1 MGSLGVRERRV
12 NVIKIL
18 ELFGGIGAP
27 RKALINL
34 GVEHKSIDY
43 VEWNEKAVRSY
54 NAMFD
59 NRYKPE
65 SVVGYSLQPDI
76 LVHGSP
82 CQDFSI
88 AGKQYGGNV
97 EDGTRSSLM
106 FETIKIIENLGVWK
120 PKVVIWE
127 NVKNALSKRMVSAF
141 NSYLNDMER
150 LGYTNSYDVLD
161 ARDFGIPQAR
171 ERLFTVSILGKDYF
185 NFGKLRKRPMRSI
198 KEFLEVDVDEKYIV
212 TQPSMVSRLPGQP
225 VNPNKFGGRML
236 DEIIE
241 HSYTITT
248 KQMRVPNSGVVR
260 LPDGRFRYLT
270 ERECWRLMGFD
281 DEDFEA
287 ALKEHP
293 TREGCMNGTLYHQA
307 GNSIVVQVLEAIFE
321 LLLSGNYATKF
332 ITNEDGQMQLIC

>member
-1 MGSLGVRERRV
+1 M
-12 NVIKIL
+12 IKIL

-43 VEWNEKAVRSY
+43 VEWNEKAVRTY

-82 CQDFSI
+82 CQDFSV

-127 NVKNALSKRMVSAF
+127 NVKNTLSKKMVSAF
-141 NSYLNDMER
+141 NHYLRDMEGI
-150 LGYTNSYDVLD
+150 GYTNSYQVLD

-171 ERLFTVSILGKDYF
+171 ERLFTISVLGDKHFD
-185 NFGKLRKRPMRSI
+185 FGKLQKRPMRSVN
-198 KEFLEVDVDEKYIV
+198 EFLETKVDDKYII
-212 TQPSMVSRLPGQP
+212 TQPSMVRKLPGRP
-225 VNPNKFGGRML
+225 VVSGSFGGRML
-236 DEIIE
+236 TEVKDYV
-241 HSYTITT
+241 YTITT
-248 KQMRVPNSGVVR
+248 KQMRCPNSGVVK
-260 LPDGRFRYLT
+260 LPDGGYRYLT
-270 ERECWRLMGFD
+270 ELECWRLMGFD
-281 DEDFEA
+281 DQDYESV
-287 ALKEHP
+287 LKEHP
-293 TREGCMNGTLYHQA
+293 SKKGYLNGTLYHQA
-307 GNSIVVQVLEAIFE
+307 GNSIVVQTLESIFE
-321 LLLSGNYATKF
+321 VIIKSDFATEIK
-332 ITNEDGQMQLIC
+332 EDIRGQLQFAY

>member
-1 MGSLGVRERRV
+1 
-12 NVIKIL
+12 L

-27 RKALINL
+27 RKALVNL

-43 VEWNEKAVRSY
+43 VEWNDKAVCTY
-54 NAMFD
+54 NSMFD

-65 SVVGYSLQPDI
+65 SVVGYNLQPDI

-120 PKVVIWE
+120 PKIVIWE
-127 NVKNALSKRMVSAF
+127 NVKNALSKRMITAF
-141 NSYLNDMER
+141 NHYLRDMEN
-150 LGYTNSYDVLD
+150 LGYTNSYQVLD

-171 ERLFTVSILGKDYF
+171 ERLFTISIRNGGHFDF
-185 NFGKLRKRPMRSI
+185 NKLRKKTMNSI
-198 KEFLEVDVDEKYIV
+198 DDFLETDVEEKYIV
-212 TQPSMVSRLPGQP
+212 TQPSMIKKLPGKP
-225 VNPNKFGGRML
+225 IVPGSFNGRML
-236 DEIIE
+236 DEVKDYV
-241 HSYTITT
+241 YTITT
-248 KQMRVPNSGVVR
+248 KQMRCPNSGVVKMSN
-260 LPDGRFRYLT
+260 GQYRYLT

-281 DEDFEA
+281 DSDFEA

-293 TREGCMNGTLYHQA
+293 SREGCLNGTLYHQA
-307 GNSIVVQVLEAIFE
+307 GNSIVVQILESIFE
-321 LLLSGNYATKF
+321 LLLSGNYEIEF
-332 ITNEDGQMQLIC
+332 NVESSGQIQLIC

>member
-1 MGSLGVRERRV
+1 MIRL
-12 NVIKIL
+12 L
-18 ELFGGIGAP
+18 ELFGGIGAT
-27 RKALINL
+27 RLALKNL

-59 NRYKPE
+59 NGYKPQN
-65 SVVGYSLQPDI
+65 VVGYTLQPDI

-106 FETIKIIENLGVWK
+106 FETIRIIENLGVWK

-127 NVKNALSKRMVSAF
+127 NVKNALSKRLISAF
-141 NSYLNDMER
+141 NRYLKDLER

-171 ERLFTVSILGKDYF
+171 ERVFTISILGNDRF
-185 NFGKLRKRPMRSI
+185 DFSKLRKRPMRPI
-198 KEFLEVDVDEKYIV
+198 EEFLEKEVDEKYIV
-212 TQPSMVSRLPGQP
+212 TQPSMISRLPGQP
-225 VNPNKFGGRML
+225 VDINKFGGRML
-236 DEIIE
+236 DEIKDFA
-241 HSYTITT
+241 YTITT

-281 DEDFEA
+281 DESFA

-293 TREGCMNGTLYHQA
+293 SREGCMNGTLYHQA

-321 LLLSGNYATKF
+321 LLLSGDYKSDF
-332 ITNEDGQMQLIC
+332 KIEKDGQLGLIC

>member
-1 MGSLGVRERRV
+1 M
-12 NVIKIL
+12 IKIL

-34 GVEHKSIDY
+34 GVEHKAIDY

-59 NRYKPE
+59 NRYKPQN
-65 SVVGYSLQPDI
+65 VVGYNLQPDI

-88 AGKQYGGNV
+88 AGKQYGGNI

-127 NVKNALSKRMVSAF
+127 NVKNTLSKKMSGAF
-141 NSYLNDMER
+141 NHYLSDLEN
-150 LGYTNSYDVLD
+150 LGYTNSYQVLD
-161 ARDFGIPQAR
+161 SRDFGIPQAR
-171 ERLFTVSILGKDYF
+171 ERLFTVSILDGEWF
-185 NFGKLRKRPMRSI
+185 NFDLLEKKPMRSI
-198 KEFLEVDVDEKYIV
+198 EEFLEERVDSKYLV
-212 TQPSMVSRLPGQP
+212 TQPSMVSKLPGKI
-225 VNPNKFGGRML
+225 VSGTYGGRML
-236 DEIIE
+236 TEVKD
-241 HSYTITT
+241 YVWTITT
-248 KQMRVPNSGVVR
+248 KQMRSPNSGVVR
-260 LPDGRFRYLT
+260 VDDDVFRYLT

-281 DEDFEA
+281 DDDYER

-293 TREGCMNGTLYHQA
+293 GKENKLNGTLYHQA
-307 GNSIVVQVLEAIFE
+307 GNSIVVDVLEAIFKAVIE
-321 LLLSGNYATKF
+321 NHLTIK
-332 ITNEDGQMQLIC
+332 

>member
-1 MGSLGVRERRV
+1 VKRL
-12 NVIKIL
+12 IKIL

-43 VEWNEKAVRSY
+43 VEWNEKAVRTY

-65 SVVGYSLQPDI
+65 SVIGYSLQPDI

-106 FETIKIIENLGVWK
+106 FETIKIIENHGVWK

-127 NVKNALSKRMVSAF
+127 NVKNSLSKKMVSAF
-141 NSYLNDMER
+141 NHYIRDMER
-150 LGYTNSYDVLD
+150 LGYTNSYQVLD

-171 ERLFTVSILGKDYF
+171 ERLFTISILGSKHFD
-185 NFGKLRKRPMRSI
+185 FGKLQKRPMRSV
-198 KEFLEVDVDEKYIV
+198 KEFLETKVEDRYII
-212 TQPSMVSRLPGQP
+212 TQPSMVRKLPGKP
-225 VNPNKFGGRML
+225 VVPGTFGGRML
-236 DEIIE
+236 DEVKDYV
-241 HSYTITT
+241 YTITT
-248 KQMRVPNSGVVR
+248 KQMRCPNSGVVK

-270 ERECWRLMGFD
+270 EKECWRLMGFD
-281 DEDFEA
+281 DQDYKA

-293 TREGCMNGTLYHQA
+293 SKEGCLNGTLYHQA
-307 GNSIVVQVLEAIFE
+307 GNSIVVQILEAIFDVI
-321 LLLSGNYATKF
+321 LKWDFATEIKAD
-332 ITNEDGQMQLIC
+332 IRGQLQFV

>member
-1 MGSLGVRERRV
+1 MKVIQL
-12 NVIKIL
+12 IKIL

-43 VEWNEKAVRSY
+43 VEWNEKAVRTY
-54 NAMFD
+54 NAMYD
-59 NRYKPE
+59 NRYKAE

-127 NVKNALSKRMVSAF
+127 NVKNALSKKMISAF
-141 NSYLNDMER
+141 NHYLNDLEE
-150 LGYTNSYDVLD
+150 LGYTNSYEVLD

-171 ERLFTVSILGKDYF
+171 ERLFTISILDGQCFD
-185 NFGKLRKRPMRSI
+185 FGKLQKRPMRSVA
-198 KEFLEVDVDEKYIV
+198 EFLENEVDEKYIV
-212 TQPSMVSRLPGQP
+212 SQPSMIKKLPGHP
-225 VNPNKFGGRML
+225 IIPGSYGGRML
-236 DEIIE
+236 DEVKDYV
-241 HSYTITT
+241 YTITT
-248 KQMRVPNSGVVR
+248 KQMRCPNSGVVR
-260 LPDGRFRYLT
+260 LTDGKYRYLT

-281 DEDFEA
+281 DDDFEA

-293 TREGCMNGTLYHQA
+293 SKEGCLNGTLYHQA
-307 GNSIVVQVLEAIFE
+307 GNSIVVQVLEAIFDVILKE
-321 LLLSGNYATKF
+321 DFSTD
-332 ITNEDGQMQLIC
+332 IVSDTNGQLQLI

>member
-1 MGSLGVRERRV
+1 M
-12 NVIKIL
+12 IKIL

-65 SVVGYSLQPDI
+65 SVVGYNLKPDI

-106 FETIKIIENLGVWK
+106 FETIKIIENLGTWK
-120 PKVVIWE
+120 PKVVVWE
-127 NVKNALSKRMVSAF
+127 NVKNTLSKKMSSAF
-141 NSYLNDMER
+141 NLYLTDLER
-150 LGYTNSYDVLD
+150 LGYTNSYKVLD

-171 ERLFTVSILGKDYF
+171 ERLFTVSVLNGEWF
-185 NFGKLRKRPMRSI
+185 NFDLLERKPMRSLDEFLV
-198 KEFLEVDVDEKYIV
+198 KEFSDKHLI
-212 TQPSMVSRLPGQP
+212 TQPSMLSKLPGKK
-225 VNPNKFGGRML
+225 VSGTYGGRML
-236 DEIIE
+236 TEIKE
-241 HSYTITT
+241 YTWTITT
-248 KQMRVPNSGVVR
+248 KQMRSPNSGVIRVE
-260 LPDGRFRYLT
+260 GNKFRYLT

-281 DEDFEA
+281 DTDFER

-293 TREGCMNGTLYHQA
+293 GQMNKLNGTLYHQA
-307 GNSIVVQVLEAIFE
+307 GNSIVVDVLEAIFKSIISNHLNFKE
-321 LLLSGNYATKF
+321 
-332 ITNEDGQMQLIC
+332 E

>member
-1 MGSLGVRERRV
+1 M
-12 NVIKIL
+12 IKIL

-34 GVEHKSIDY
+34 GVEHKAIDY

-59 NRYKPE
+59 NRYKPQN
-65 SVVGYSLQPDI
+65 VVGYNLQPDI

-127 NVKNALSKRMVSAF
+127 NVKNTLSKKMAGAF
-141 NSYLNDMER
+141 NHYLSDLEN
-150 LGYTNSYDVLD
+150 LGYTNSYQVLD
-161 ARDFGIPQAR
+161 SRDFGIPQAR
-171 ERLFTVSILGKDYF
+171 ERLFTVSILDGEWF
-185 NFGKLRKRPMRSI
+185 NFNLLEKRPMRSI
-198 KEFLEVDVDEKYIV
+198 EEFLEERVDSKYTV
-212 TQPSMVSRLPGQP
+212 TQPSMISKLPGKSVP
-225 VNPNKFGGRML
+225 RTYGGRML
-236 DEIIE
+236 TEVKN
-241 HSYTITT
+241 YTWTITT
-248 KQMRVPNSGVVR
+248 KQMRAPNSGVVR
-260 LPDGRFRYLT
+260 VKDEVFRYLT

-281 DEDFEA
+281 DEDYER

-293 TREGCMNGTLYHQA
+293 GQANKLNGTLYHQA
-307 GNSIVVQVLEAIFE
+307 GNSIVVDVLEAIFKAVIE
-321 LLLSGNYATKF
+321 NHLTTK
-332 ITNEDGQMQLIC
+332 TGG